1 MRSIH
6 CFFIEMPIARPG
18 EDNVQAG
25 FPRMGAQRIYRDKLG
40 VTGVAVICLVMVQ
53 HTLQPEQ
60 IMQLDIAMMYGHQP
74 FLLKMGEGAADGLQ
88 G

>member
-1 MRSIH
+1 MRNIH
-6 CFFIEMPIARPG
+6 CFFTEMPIARPG
-18 EDNVQAG
+18 ENSVQAG
-25 FPRMGAQRIYRDKLG
+25 FPRMGLSVFI
-40 VTGVAVICLVMVQ
+40 VTSWGAGVAVISLVMVQ

-74 FLLKMGEGAADGLQ
+74 FLLKMGEGATDGLQ